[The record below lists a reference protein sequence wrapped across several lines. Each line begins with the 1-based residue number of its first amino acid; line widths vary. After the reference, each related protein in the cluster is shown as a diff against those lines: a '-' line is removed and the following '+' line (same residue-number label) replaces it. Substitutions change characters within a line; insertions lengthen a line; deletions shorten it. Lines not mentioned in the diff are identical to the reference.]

1 MPDTK
6 GDVVKNKTLIY
17 KVITDYIQKLRCVM
31 ILKTILRFQNQLK
44 AI

>member
-17 KVITDYIQKLRCVM
+17 QVITDYIQKLRCVM
-31 ILKTILRFQNQLK
+31 ILKTILRFKNQLK